1 MVDVESPRALVEQ
14 STRLETAH
22 APPEPSRNRA
32 RVDGRFLVG
41 GAIILTVVVASLI
54 APLLTPWDPIDND
67 LVGRLKPPGTMVGTS
82 LHILGTD
89 ELGRDVLA
97 RVLFGGRIS
106 LLVGAV
112 SVLVTGTLG
121 TLLGMA
127 SAYLGGW
134 IDHVVMRLADIQLAF
149 PFLLLAIVIMA
160 VLRPS
165 LLNVILVLTVTGWV
179 GFARLARA
187 QCLAVGGR
195 EYLTSAR
202 AVGCSTPRIMLRYL
216 LPNIAT
222 PLAVFVAYQVPQ
234 FILAEA
240 SLSFLGLGVAP
251 PTPSWGSSI
260 STGHDYLP
268 IAWWV
273 STFPGI
279 ALALTV
285 VGVGLLGDALRDR
298 LDPVVGRRR
307 A

>member
-1 MVDVESPRALVEQ
+1 MDR
-14 STRLETAH
+14 
-22 APPEPSRNRA
+22 
-32 RVDGRFLVG
+32 RFVLG
-41 GAIILTVVVASLI
+41 GAIIMLVLLASVV
-54 APLLTPWDPIDND
+54 APLLTPWDPIEND
-67 LVGRLKPPGTMVGTS
+67 LLGRLKPPGTVIDGS

-97 RVLFGGRIS
+97 RVLYGGRIS
-106 LLVGAV
+106 LMVGAV
-112 SVLVTGTLG
+112 SVLVTGTIG
-121 TLLGMA
+121 VLLGMA
-127 SAYLGGW
+127 SAYFGGW
-134 IDHVVMRLADIQLAF
+134 LDHAVMRLADIQLAF

-165 LLNVILVLTVTGWV
+165 LINLILVLVVTGWV

-187 QCLAVGGR
+187 QCLAVSGR

-202 AVGCSTPRIMLRYL
+202 AIGCSTGRIMFRYL

-222 PLAVFVAYQVPQ
+222 PVAVFVAYQVPQ

-251 PTPSWGSSI
+251 PTPSWGSAI
-260 STGHDYLP
+260 SSGHDYLP

-273 STFPGI
+273 STFPGL

-285 VGVGLLGDALRDR
+285 VGIGLLGDALRDG
-298 LDPVVGRRR
+298 LDPFLRTR
-307 A
+307 